1 MHEFLPVLILGAIIG
16 VFTIL
21 FLVAYALE
29 KNKKETMGF
38 DRHMKDG
45 EIVKRLLKYA
55 KPYYKQFVLVFI
67 IMLFS
72 IVYDLVS
79 PLLVGELVQM
89 VQDDFELNQLFL
101 MVGTYAGILVV
112 SMICTFLQAMI
123 LQKIGQKILSA
134 MPLYHVADAFTAM

>member
-1 MHEFLPVLILGAIIG
+1 MREFLPVLILGAIIG

-45 EIVKRLLKYA
+45 EIVKRLMKYA
-55 KPYYKQFVLVFI
+55 KPYYKQFVLVFV

-79 PLLVGELVQM
+79 PLIVGELVQM
-89 VQDDFELNQLFL
+89 VQSEFELNQLYL
-101 MVGTYAGILVV
+101 MVGTYACILVV

-123 LQKIGQKILSA
+123 LQKIGQKILSS
-134 MPLYHVADAFTAM
+134 MRMDVFTHIEKL

>member
-89 VQDDFELNQLFL
+89 VQEDFELNQLFL
-101 MVGTYAGILVV
+101 MVGTYAGIL
-112 SMICTFLQAMI
+112 I
-123 LQKIGQKILSA
+123 
-134 MPLYHVADAFTAM
+134 AFTSYIAGTVGPLIER